1 MFARCR
7 KKTPRSRESTD
18 TTTDTRKSWYD
29 LVRRSICGA
38 TVPAKASRDEQIFIS
53 LFVSAYE
60 NFAWAGSRIDRLDE
74 QFDGAVEALV
84 TRADGRTMAIEH
96 TLIEP
101 FVGDKGDYAAF
112 EQEFLRIE
120 SDKSLG
126 VPDTAIMV
134 YVPVGILDGQ
144 KPATRNVIVASIHSW
159 IENNRRQLREGIYPY
174 QCDVPGM
181 PPVTLTVRRHKY
193 GHPRPHPGS
202 LLVRRQ
208 QVTNDLDK
216 VIEKALRRKLPKLA
230 ETKADR
236 HVLFLERDQFTFHP
250 DLMFAEIE
258 RQRPHFPLLERV
270 DEIWHVE
277 TIFFEQGYVY
287 FELRK
292 GAEIGASFMF
302 EGDVLM

>member
-1 MFARCR
+1 M
-7 KKTPRSRESTD
+7 
-18 TTTDTRKSWYD
+18 
-29 LVRRSICGA
+29 
-38 TVPAKASRDEQIFIS
+38 PAKPSKKEQIFVS

-60 NFAWAGSRIDRLDE
+60 NFAWVGSRIDRLDE
-74 QFDGAVEALV
+74 QYDGAVEALI

-101 FVGDKGDYAAF
+101 FVGDKRDYAAF
-112 EQEFLRIE
+112 EQEFLNIE
-120 SDKSLG
+120 SDKSLT
-126 VPDTAIMV
+126 VPDTSIMV
-134 YVPVGILDGQ
+134 YVPVGILDDQ
-144 KPATRNVIVASIHSW
+144 KPSRRNVIVESIHSW
-159 IENNRRQLREGIYPY
+159 IEKNRRQLQEGIHPY

-193 GHPRPHPGS
+193 GHPKPNPGS

-216 VIEKALRRKLPKLA
+216 VIEKALRRKLPKLVK
-230 ETKADR
+230 TKADR
-236 HVLFLERDQFTFHP
+236 RLLFLERDQFTFYP
-250 DLMFAEIE
+250 ELIFAEIE
-258 RQRPHFPLLERV
+258 RQRSHFPLLEQV

-292 GAEIGASFMF
+292 GAEIAASFMF